1 MIVNNSSLPTIIRML
16 KKIFIAGEYIVKSLE
31 VTPALLND
39 RPVFDIRL
47 ITELHVFISS
57 SP

>member
-1 MIVNNSSLPTIIRML
+1 ML